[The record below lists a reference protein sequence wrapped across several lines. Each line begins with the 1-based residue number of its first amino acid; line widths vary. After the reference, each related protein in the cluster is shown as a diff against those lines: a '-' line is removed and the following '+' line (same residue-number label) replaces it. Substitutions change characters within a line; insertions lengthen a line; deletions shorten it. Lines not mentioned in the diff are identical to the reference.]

1 MLHDGLGPHSS
12 LLQPL
17 ASSSNDIQVRYCRD
31 METWGS
37 VTDWLMVGVTLMSVL
52 VAIVAVWRSIV
63 DGKRTSLDVQAV
75 TDEARRANAI
85 ASQAQAAASLSAKAA
100 ERSADAAEA
109 AEQRQRLAESRS
121 VEVHEVSWK
130 FDRLQNE
137 HSLKNLG
144 PNDATD
150 VTVTVLGL
158 GIESVELNF
167 PTVHAK
173 ETVKIPLP
181 ESWLLTQAVARVRWF
196 SPLGVPR
203 ISGELHA
210 PGRTWV

>member
-1 MLHDGLGPHSS
+1 
-12 LLQPL
+12 
-17 ASSSNDIQVRYCRD
+17 
-31 METWGS
+31 MESWGS
-37 VTDWLMVGVTLMSVL
+37 VADWLMVGVTLMSVL
-52 VAIVAVWRSIV
+52 VAVVAVWRSSV
-63 DGKRTSLDVQAV
+63 DGKRGSMDVQAA

-109 AEQRQRLAESRS
+109 AEERQRLAEARS

-144 PNDATD
+144 PHDAAD
-150 VTVTVLGL
+150 VTVAVLGE
-158 GIESVELNF
+158 GVESVELNF
-167 PTVHAK
+167 LTIHAK
-173 ETVKIPLP
+173 EAVKIPLP

-196 SPLGVPR
+196 TPLGVPR
-203 ISGELHA
+203 ISGDLNA
-210 PGRTWV
+210 QGRAWSF

>member
-1 MLHDGLGPHSS
+1 MH
-12 LLQPL
+12 
-17 ASSSNDIQVRYCRD
+17 VRYCRD
-31 METWGS
+31 MESWGT
-37 VTDWLMVGVTLMSVL
+37 VADWLMVAVTLVSVV
-52 VAIVAVWRSIV
+52 VAIVAVWRSSV
-63 DGKRTSLDVQAV
+63 DGKRTSLDVQAAI
-75 TDEARRANAI
+75 DEARRANTI

-109 AEQRQRLAESRS
+109 AEERQKLAEARS

-144 PNDATD
+144 PHDASG
-150 VTVTVLGL
+150 VTVTVLGE
-158 GIESVELNF
+158 GVESVELNF
-167 PTVHAK
+167 PTIRAK

-196 SPLGVPR
+196 TPLGVPR
-203 ISGELHA
+203 ISGDLNA
-210 PGRTWV
+210 PGRAWSF